1 MYSAPTRAPGERV
14 GKRVLTPFCFPDS
27 ILQTAAAAAVL
38 HFGGYSMSHVMNTYA
53 RQPVAFAR
61 GQGVWLW
68 DEAGKKYLDAL
79 AGIAVNTLG
88 HNHPR
93 LVRAL
98 SEQIARVI
106 HTSNLFRI
114 PVQEAAAD
122 RVAAITGLDEVF
134 FCNSGL
140 EANECALKVAR
151 KYGHDRGVAEPAIIV
166 MEKAFHGRSLATL
179 SATGSRKVQA
189 GFEPLVQGFVRVPL
203 NDLEA
208 VRQVAAHNRNVVA
221 VFIEPIQ
228 GEGGINVARLE
239 YLRGLKEICDRHEWL
254 FMSDEVQCGL
264 GRTGKWFVY
273 QHAGFLPDVVPL
285 AKGLGSGVPVG
296 ACVTGG
302 RAKGVFKPGNHGS
315 TFGGNPLA
323 MTAVVTTIDTMR
335 DENLLASAL
344 KVGDAIR
351 EGLAAGLAGAAG
363 VTEVRGRGLMLGVEL
378 NRPCGEIVAR
388 ALDAGLVLNVTA
400 DNVVRLLPA
409 LIMSESE
416 GREVVERLVPLIRE
430 FLAQPAKAA

>member
-1 MYSAPTRAPGERV
+1 
-14 GKRVLTPFCFPDS
+14 
-27 ILQTAAAAAVL
+27 
-38 HFGGYSMSHVMNTYA
+38 MSHVMNTYA
-53 RQPVAFAR
+53 RQPVAFVR

-98 SEQIARVI
+98 SEQIGRII
-106 HTSNLFRI
+106 HTSNLFGV
-114 PVQEAAAD
+114 PQQEAAAD
-122 RVAAITGLDEVF
+122 RVAEITGLDEVF

-140 EANECALKVAR
+140 EANEAAIKVAR
-151 KYGHDRGVAEPAIIV
+151 KYGHDRGVKEPAIIV

-179 SATGSRKVQA
+179 SAGGSRKVQA

-208 VRQVAAHNRNVVA
+208 VRQVAAHNKNVVA

-228 GEGGINVARLE
+228 GEGGINVSRLE
-239 YLRGLKEICDRHEWL
+239 YLRELKNICDANEWL

-285 AKGLGSGVPVG
+285 AKGLAGGVPVG
-296 ACVTGG
+296 ACVVGG

-323 MTAVVTTIDTMR
+323 MTGVVTTIDTVK
-335 DENLLASAL
+335 E
-344 KVGDAIR
+344 
-351 EGLAAGLAGAAG
+351 EGLLENAGRVGGSMLNNLRNALGNAPG
-363 VTEVRGRGLMLGVEL
+363 VSEIRGMGLMIGVEL
-378 NRPCGEIVAR
+378 DRPCGELVKA
-388 ALDAGLVLNVTA
+388 ALDAGLVVNVTA
-400 DNVVRLLPA
+400 DNVVRILPA
-409 LIMSESE
+409 LIMNEVE
-416 GREVVERLVPLIRE
+416 GRDVVERLVPLVKA
-430 FLAQPAKAA
+430 FLAQGSAQPKAVAVAR

>member
-1 MYSAPTRAPGERV
+1 
-14 GKRVLTPFCFPDS
+14 
-27 ILQTAAAAAVL
+27 
-38 HFGGYSMSHVMNTYA
+38 MNTYA
-53 RQPVAFAR
+53 RQPVAFVK

-68 DEAGKKYLDAL
+68 DEAGRKYLDAL

-98 SEQIARVI
+98 SEQIGRVL

-114 PVQEAAAD
+114 PAQEAAAD
-122 RVAAITGLDEVF
+122 RVCEVSGLDEVF

-151 KYGHDRGVAEPAIIV
+151 KYGHERGIAEPAILV

-208 VRQVAAHNRNVVA
+208 VKQVASHNRNVAA

-228 GEGGINVARLE
+228 GEGGINVSRLE
-239 YLRGLKEICDRHEWL
+239 YLRGLKDICDRHEWL

-273 QHAGFLPDVVPL
+273 QHAGFLPDVLPL
-285 AKGLGSGVPVG
+285 AKGLGSGVAVG
-296 ACVTGG
+296 ACAVGG

-323 MTAVVTTIDTMR
+323 MTAVVTTIDTMK
-335 DENLLASAL
+335 DEGLLANARN
-344 KVGDAIR
+344 VGDAIR
-351 EGLAAGLAGAAG
+351 GGLAAALHGARG
-363 VTEVRGRGLMLGVEL
+363 VVEVRGMGMMIGVEL
-378 NRPCGEIVAR
+378 DRPCGELVAR
-388 ALDAGLVLNVTA
+388 ALEAGLVINVTA
-400 DNVVRLLPA
+400 ENVIRLLPA
-409 LIMSESE
+409 LVMEEAE
-416 GREVVERLVPLIRE
+416 GREVVERLAPLVRE
-430 FLAQPAKAA
+430 FLARPAAQPKAAAAA